1 LKFSFFWSSHRRWQ
15 SKATI
20 GGDFIGKCHGNATK
34 AAPQTHTL
42 YSRETH
48 DIQKADQVYG
58 NLGGW
63 GHVDVEE
70 LPPIV
75 CCWGCECGCGGV
87 DVDVAVADVAE
98 AFH

>member
-1 LKFSFFWSSHRRWQ
+1 M
-15 SKATI
+15 
-20 GGDFIGKCHGNATK
+20 
-34 AAPQTHTL
+34 P
-42 YSRETH
+42 
-48 DIQKADQVYG
+48 
-58 NLGGW
+58 GW